1 MKKVMI
7 SAIALMISSMSL
19 TTVSATGFGGIR
31 VVTMH
36 NGDDKDDK
44 GNENPSTGGPLV
56 VYDNLR
62 VTLTSDSEPINA
74 TITITGTKGNVMYC
88 GQQTI
93 TPGGSTISVPD
104 NADEKK
110 SVIEVV
116 TDYQRLHGYFK

>member
-1 MKKVMI
+1 MKKAMI
-7 SAIALMISSMSL
+7 SAIALMISAMSL
-19 TTVSATGFGGIR
+19 TTVSATDFGGIR

-36 NGDDKDDK
+36 NDNNSK
-44 GNENPSTGGPLV
+44 ELPSTGGPLV

-74 TITITGTKGNVMYC
+74 TITITGTKGNVMYR

>member
-1 MKKVMI
+1 MI
-7 SAIALMISSMSL
+7 SAIALMISAMSL
-19 TTVSATGFGGIR
+19 TTVSATDFEGAR

-36 NGDDKDDK
+36 NDNDNKSK
-44 GNENPSTGGPLV
+44 ELPSTGGPLV
-56 VYDNLR
+56 AYDNLR

>member
-1 MKKVMI
+1 MI
-7 SAIALMISSMSL
+7 SAIALMISAMSL
-19 TTVSATGFGGIR
+19 TTVSATDFGGIR

-36 NGDDKDDK
+36 NDNNSK
-44 GNENPSTGGPLV
+44 ELPSTGGPLV

-74 TITITGTKGNVMYC
+74 TITITGTKGNVMYR